1 MSQQAKDNQIRTD
14 AVDGAMSAEGALEAL
29 SRLDQVMDENVGL
42 ANEVLRTY
50 EQLSLVFEVTHEIT
64 HITDV
69 AAIERILVGR
79 IGRLIGADEIDVL
92 AGSGERRHYRVES
105 GVATPTAG
113 RCDVSPELLRK
124 IDDVRA
130 RRQVAVGGSARGP
143 VIIGPMPRLDD
154 VIDIVMAVR
163 TNPESEFNA
172 GDMMLVESMLSF
184 GGKIIANCELHE
196 KLRKMSFE
204 VTRALVSAIDKKD
217 NYTSGHSERVG
228 FLARLTGEQLG
239 LPAADLQWLEWAG
252 ILHDVGKIGIREE
265 VLGKRGRL
273 TEEEFAHIKEHPRMG
288 YEILKPIAQF
298 DPVLQGVLHHHEN
311 PDGTGYPIGLKGDD
325 IPMFARIIHVS
336 DVFDALSSDRSYR
349 PAFTVE
355 QACEI
360 IVKDAGTKLDA
371 EVAAAFLEA
380 LHAFRASQPQE
391 FARLFQ
397 QGRGQ

>member
-92 AGSGERRHYRVES
+92 SGSGEHRHYRVEA

-113 RCDVSPELLRK
+113 RCDVPPELLRK

-130 RRQVAVGGSARGP
+130 RRQTAVGGSARGP

-380 LHAFRASQPQE
+380 LKAFRAAQPQK